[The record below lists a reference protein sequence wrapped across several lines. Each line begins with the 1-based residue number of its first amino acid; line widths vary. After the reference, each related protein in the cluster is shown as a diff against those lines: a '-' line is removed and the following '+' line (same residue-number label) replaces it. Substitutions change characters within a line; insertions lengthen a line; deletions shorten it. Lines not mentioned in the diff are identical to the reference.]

1 MRYVDIISKRDAGG
15 SHDDADRALT
25 KLVLIGG
32 HDRTK
37 ARLIILV
44 ARQHN
49 LHAFRRLADDCAI
62 ISLAPNADCVGNCQA
77 VRKTRDHPASDEA
90 QPGGLADSAVMADI
104 ATEQQFGDLF
114 RLLSW

>member
-32 HDRTK
+32 HDRSK

-77 VRKTRDHPASDEA
+77 VRKTRDHLASDEA
-90 QPGGLADSAVMADI
+90 QPGGLADSGVMADI
-104 ATEQQFGDLF
+104 ATNSNSATIFGCC
-114 RLLSW
+114 RW